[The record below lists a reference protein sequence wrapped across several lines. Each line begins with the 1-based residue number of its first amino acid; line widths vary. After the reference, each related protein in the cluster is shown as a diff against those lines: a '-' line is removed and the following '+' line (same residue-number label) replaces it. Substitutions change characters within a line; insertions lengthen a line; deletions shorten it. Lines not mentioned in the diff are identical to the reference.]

1 MENSERSRHSRKRRL
16 SRKWSLK
23 TDDNIELN
31 QLKNEIS
38 NDVHELK
45 NHSKDQLE
53 VSEENSWKNEEEIK
67 QFHPSKRGKR
77 KRRVLKRDKVLQ
89 MTTSDETEIN
99 EIKKVQEKEEVLSS
113 ISSNH
118 ARSSTNHLHHKSKKR
133 DKIHDLSSNIEI
145 PITEILKK
153 YEEPVPPTPLTTDKI
168 YIQSDNGF
176 NAVKIITKEDDRRNV
191 LKFLSKGRLSKRIY
205 SPISIAIIAQK
216 MFTRIAFICQG
227 LLGGMTLV
235 HLIMIQFFFDSSMD
249 FILKYSHF
257 SEIYCSLFSLL
268 IAFSVVSTF
277 DKFDLAGLDVDQ
289 LRNICKDY
297 VGSTIAIPLY
307 LATLCLH
314 ETFANVD
321 DKLTLIHYQNFNNTS
336 WNDTMYM
343 EEIFDGLTTWKKVN
357 ISKDLLAILGWFFVA
372 IDIRQDT
379 LLIHLE
385 SIERS
390 AQTTCTK

>member
-1 MENSERSRHSRKRRL
+1 MDNSERSRHSRKRRL

-23 TDDNIELN
+23 TDDNVELN
-31 QLKNEIS
+31 QLENEIS

-53 VSEENSWKNEEEIK
+53 VSEENSWRNEEEIK
-67 QFHPSKRGKR
+67 QFRQSKRGKR

-99 EIKKVQEKEEVLSS
+99 EIKKVKEKEEVLSS
-113 ISSNH
+113 TSNNH

-216 MFTRIAFICQG
+216 MFTRVAFIYQG
-227 LLGGMTLV
+227 LLGGMALV